1 MTRDLDVDV
10 QAGDDLDVSLVH
22 PLGLGN
28 DDEDGTGSS
37 VLTPTTPQADDEPE
51 FRKSLLNRNLSSE
64 SDEDPVCISGMACRL
79 PGGVK
84 SPSQMWDFLM
94 QSRSAKGPVPEVRFN
109 VKGFHHPDGN
119 RAGVMAADGGYFLQ
133 HDVRQFEAEFFELN
147 NLEAMYMDPQQ
158 RQLLEVTYECLE
170 SAGLSLDQVSGTNTG
185 VFVGNFTLD
194 HQTMQAR
201 DPEYGSR
208 YTATGTGTAIMANRI
223 SHVFNLHGPSFTIDT
238 ACSSSIYCLHNAIR
252 AIQSHDCDS
261 AIVAAANLITSPEQH
276 LGTMKGGVLSP
287 TSACHTF
294 DISADGYGR
303 AEAVNALYLK
313 RLSKALEDGDHVW
326 AVIRG
331 TAINANGKTPGI
343 SQPSSAFQEAVIR
356 KAYAGAGLDF
366 NDTDYVE
373 CHGTGTAVGDPIEVD
388 ALASC
393 FLPRI
398 GSSLK
403 LGSVKTNFGHSEAAS
418 GITSII
424 KVCLALEKGYIP
436 PTYGVTT
443 LNPKLKLGAR
453 PFEVVIKAEP
463 WPRELRRA
471 SINSFGYGGANAHII
486 VESLPSYL
494 NELPVNGPTTSSS
507 SPSLEHALIFPVSA
521 LSKKS
526 LKIRLEHIT
535 QVINQQTNQDSLD
548 RLAFTLTERRSHLG
562 SRSFVIRDT
571 ESGDIILDNDGDLSS
586 TARLPIAFTFTGQ
599 GAQYAGMAK
608 ELLETKEIFSTTIS
622 ALDHTLS
629 MLPVPYRPNWTLRQA
644 LQDPAGA
651 SQVDDVSRSQP
662 LCTAIQIGLV
672 DVLRSWSVN
681 PSVVVGHSSGEIA
694 AAYAYGALT
703 SAQAILI
710 AYLRG
715 YAVGQLGQ
723 TGGAMMAVGISAE
736 EAESLIEEKGLQDEV
751 CVACV
756 NAPESVTI
764 SGSEYGVDI
773 IALDVHSNNPGTL
786 CRKLTTGGRAY
797 HSYMM
802 RDIGPLYKQLLEQHV
817 RNTDTSASPET
828 TIKMYS
834 SVGFLGDELRVF
846 DGTKPIPMAYWRENL
861 ETPVQFNS
869 AVSSLLATS
878 GNFHVIEIGPHSAL
892 RGYIQKIRESVDI
905 DPKHHLY
912 TPTLLRKKHA
922 GRQLKNLAGQLF
934 VHGHQLDWSRV
945 NSIPERGLKPFH
957 DLPSYPWDYSSG
969 LLWYEPRASMELR
982 NRKYIRHELLGSQ
995 QLAGDG
1001 TNWSW
1006 RNILRLS
1013 EMPWLRGH
1021 KVDSQVVFPAT
1032 GYLAVAIEALSQVL
1046 GILQHGDRDCTIEFN
1061 NVNIK
1066 TALVVTADDE
1076 TNSGKELHTTM
1087 SARKYSTATT
1097 SSHWYDFSIYS
1108 WVAGASTLHC
1118 AGGIRVENIKSF
1130 KGSVEVQET
1139 DMQTWTPEPWYE
1151 KGRQQGLC
1159 FEGDFKSLTSL
1170 KTDVNRS
1177 RLECISTT
1185 KTIPPAAL
1193 DLHAMQY
1200 PMHPI
1205 TIDACLQAAIMGS
1218 TAGELEKLRAYLPVF
1233 INKARIRSPADNVDG
1248 NNEAIIQTRARRT
1261 GFATLD
1267 IDSTLRNSEGKA
1279 LIDLVGVRLSL
1290 YTSIQR
1296 DSAREEPESSRYPCL
1311 RATWKPDIQRVRP
1324 ELMRPLEK
1332 YVSKTQT
1339 QDRFAR
1345 LAQERL
1351 GALGVLLDLAGH
1363 KNPAMRILA
1372 LGHIPEEA
1380 TAQMKAIL
1388 HDDTPFRRF
1397 SSWHVGQ
1404 VNHEGEIQIHGD
1416 DKGPY
1421 DIMILVYDP
1430 VSLLRHKQ
1438 LGDQLSPLLSERG
1451 SILATATLETKAL
1464 FSAEIFQSFEVQ
1476 EVQSEVLLVRRATSP
1491 MSLQGRDVLILLHE
1505 PSPAV
1510 LEVGNELINDIK
1522 TRFGPTSTE
1531 TALFSELDRTML
1543 SENTVCLS
1551 MIEMEHP
1558 VLPTIGEK
1566 EMALLQILT
1575 NSVKDLLWVTG
1586 AGMLDSP
1593 NPDLT
1598 LSYGLSRSLMLEQP
1612 TMRWMIVDVGDVGG
1626 QESRSISPKIFNSLL
1641 FHARGDDKEFIYSR
1655 GLPHIN
1661 RFSPAGEIN
1670 TLFSR
1675 RLSSGSAQLQQRELG
1690 QASPAKLAIG
1700 QIGQLDSL
1708 YFQQLNDIPT
1718 RLPAGYIDVSVRAV
1732 SLNAKDVYIMSGRA
1746 ETRKGTISNDFSG
1759 VVTAIG
1765 PDVKDFEV
1773 GNRVVVMAPNDFGT
1787 VERVPVWAVQKMLPG
1802 ESFAE
1807 MASLPIVYATA
1818 LYALHDRAY
1827 LRRGES
1833 ILIHSA
1839 AGALGIALINVA
1851 RHIGAVIYATAGSD
1865 LKRQY
1870 LEQQLGVPS
1879 SNIFSSRD
1887 SSFVE
1892 GIRDRTKGRGVDV
1905 VVSSLVGDLMHAS
1918 WECIGPFG
1926 RFVEVGKREL
1936 LDAGRLGM
1944 EVFLRNATFTA
1955 FDLSEIFYE
1964 DDQLYRDL
1972 WSKKLS
1978 DTLRLYRSG
1987 IVTPPPITEFDVK
2000 DISNAYRYFS
2010 NADRVGKIVVSLND
2024 PTSRVPVA
2032 LAEYST
2038 VFYPDKVYLLVGC
2051 LGGLGRCLSRWMF
2064 ARGARRF
2071 CFLGRSGLRKPAA
2084 KTLVERLRGVGA
2096 VVEVVTGDVS
2106 RTSDVLAAV
2115 KVCKEMGCCIGGV
2128 VQAAMGLRETLFSA
2142 MDHHAWQT
2150 AIQPKW
2156 MGTWNLHRAL
2166 LGHDQDLDF
2175 FLLTSSMSGSIGTA
2189 TESNYCAANGFLDA
2203 FSSWRRSQGKPAVS
2217 VGLGMISE
2225 VGYLHEN
2232 PHIEGLLLRRGIQ
2245 PLSEREF
2252 LQVIDLSLT
2261 RKSKDDTLCHE
2272 QSHLSDS
2279 MILTGL
2285 EPHGFLKLMDRG
2297 YDVNLEVAQDPRLA
2311 LLSSAVAAEKELRR
2325 AKGANTRYSEAG
2337 DLSQVIASTPW
2348 LQSLPLDIARSLA
2361 VVSGASS
2368 ISTAVLQL
2376 TTQRFSNLIL
2386 VPVDSIDQ
2394 EKSFSR
2400 LGLDSMIAAEF
2411 RTWLWN
2417 TFEVDVPF
2425 LDLLSAQMNIST
2437 VANVV
2442 TKQLEAGSDSRTKL

>member
-1 MTRDLDVDV
+1 MAPDLNVNA
-10 QAGDDLDVSLVH
+10 QAGDDPDVSLAH
-22 PLGLGN
+22 PLGAEN
-28 DDEDGTGSS
+28 DDEDGATASMP
-37 VLTPTTPQADDEPE
+37 TPITPYDDDGCEC
-51 FRKSLLNRNLSSE
+51 RKALLNGYLPPRN
-64 SDEDPVCISGMACRL
+64 DDDPVCITGMACRL
-79 PGGVK
+79 PGDVK
-84 SPSQMWDFLM
+84 SPLQMWDFMM
-94 QSRSAKGPVPEVRFN
+94 QSRSARSPVPEVRFN
-109 VKGFHHPDGN
+109 VKGFHHPDGS
-119 RAGVMAADGGYFLQ
+119 RAGVMAADGGYFIQ

-194 HQTMQAR
+194 YQTMQAR

-252 AIQSHDCDS
+252 AIQSHDCDG

-287 TSACHTF
+287 TSTCHTF

-303 AEAVNALYLK
+303 AEAVNAIYLK
-313 RLSKALEDGDHVW
+313 RLSKALEDGDHIW

-343 SQPSSAFQEAVIR
+343 AQPSSALQEAVIR
-356 KAYAGAGLDF
+356 KAYADAGLSFD
-366 NDTDYVE
+366 DTDYVE
-373 CHGTGTAVGDPIEVD
+373 CHGTGTAVGDPVEVD

-393 FLPRI
+393 FLPRQG
-398 GSSLK
+398 GSLR

-418 GITSII
+418 GLTSVM
-424 KVCLALEKGYIP
+424 KVCLAFEKGFIP
-436 PTYGVTT
+436 PTCGVTI
-443 LNPKLKLGAR
+443 LNPKLKLGTR
-453 PFEVVIKAEP
+453 PFEVVTKVES
-463 WPRELRRA
+463 WPRKLHRA
-471 SINSFGYGGANAHII
+471 SINSFGFGGANAHII

-494 NELPVNGPTTSSS
+494 NGVPVNEPITSSS
-507 SPSLEHALIFPVSA
+507 LPGRTLIFPVSA
-521 LSKKS
+521 SSKKS
-526 LKIRLEHIT
+526 LRIRLEHIT
-535 QVINQQTNQDSLD
+535 QVIDQQTDQHSLD

-562 SRSFVIRDT
+562 SRSFVIRDRG
-571 ESGDIILDNDGDLSS
+571 SGGKSLENDGDFSS
-586 TARLPIAFTFTGQ
+586 TARLPIAFAFTGQ
-599 GAQYAGMAK
+599 GAQYVGMAK
-608 ELLETKEIFSTTIS
+608 ELLETEDVFSGTIS
-622 ALDHTLS
+622 TLDRTLS
-629 MLPVPYRPNWTLRQA
+629 MLPLPCRPNWTLRQA
-644 LQDPAGA
+644 LQDSSEANH
-651 SQVDDVSRSQP
+651 VDDVSRSQP

-694 AAYAYGALT
+694 AAYACGALT
-703 SAQAILI
+703 SSQAILI

-715 YAVGQLGQ
+715 YTVGQFGQ
-723 TGGAMMAVGISAE
+723 TGGAMMAVGISAD
-736 EAESLIEEKGLQDEV
+736 EAGTMIKEKRLQDEV

-764 SGSEYGVDI
+764 SGSEHGVDMI
-773 IALDVHSNNPGTL
+773 GLDVHTDNPGRL
-786 CRKLTTGGRAY
+786 CRKLSTGGRAY

-802 RDIGPLYKQLLEQHV
+802 RDIGPLYEQHLEKHV
-817 RNTDTSASPET
+817 GNIDASASQQT
-828 TIKMYS
+828 IIKMYS
-834 SVGFLGDELRVF
+834 SVGFLGDELQVF
-846 DGTKPIPMAYWRENL
+846 DRTNPIPPAYWRDNL
-861 ETPVQFNS
+861 EKPVQFNS
-869 AVSSLLATS
+869 AVNSLLATS
-878 GNFHVIEIGPHSAL
+878 GNFHIIEIGPHSAL
-892 RGYIQKIRESVDI
+892 RGYIQKIRTSMNI
-905 DPKHHLY
+905 DPQHHLY
-912 TPTLLRKKHA
+912 TPTLLKKQDA
-922 GRQLKNLAGQLF
+922 ARQLKSLAGQLF
-934 VHGHQLDWSRV
+934 IHGHQLDWLGV
-945 NSIPERGLKPFH
+945 NNTPECSFKHFH

-969 LLWYEPRASMELR
+969 LLWHEPRASVELR

-1001 TNWSW
+1001 THWSW

-1021 KVDSQVVFPAT
+1021 KVDSQVVFPAA

-1046 GILQHGDRDCTIEFN
+1046 GILQDGDRDCTFEFKS
-1061 NVNIK
+1061 VNI
-1066 TALVVTADDE
+1066 TAALVVTEGDE
-1076 TNSGKELHTTM
+1076 MNSGKELHTTM
-1087 SARKYSTATT
+1087 SARKYSTATM
-1097 SSHWYDFSIYS
+1097 SSHWYDFNIYS
-1108 WVAGASTLHC
+1108 WVDGASILHC
-1118 AGGIRVENIKSF
+1118 AGGIRIESVKSF
-1130 KGSVEVQET
+1130 KGSVQVQET
-1139 DMQTWTPEPWYE
+1139 EMQTWTPEPWYK

-1159 FEGDFKSLTSL
+1159 FEGDFKSQTSL

-1193 DLHAMQY
+1193 DSHAMQY
-1200 PMHPI
+1200 LMHPI

-1218 TAGELEKLRAYLPVF
+1218 TAGELERLRAYLPVF
-1233 INKARIRSPADNVDG
+1233 ITRARIRSPG
-1248 NNEAIIQTRARRT
+1248 NDTDEATIHTRARRT
-1261 GFATLD
+1261 GFATVD
-1267 IDSTLRNSEGKA
+1267 IDSTMLNSEGKA
-1279 LIDLVGVRLSL
+1279 LIDMVGVKLSL
-1290 YTSIQR
+1290 YTSKQR
-1296 DSAREEPESSRYPCL
+1296 DSARDEESERPRYPCL
-1311 RATWKPDIQRVRP
+1311 RATWKPDIQRLHP
-1324 ELMRPLEK
+1324 ELMGPLGEYVVETQKQGRFSGLAKEK
-1332 YVSKTQT
+1332 
-1339 QDRFAR
+1339 
-1345 LAQERL
+1345 L
-1351 GALGVLLDLAGH
+1351 GTLGVLLDLAGH
-1363 KNPAMRILA
+1363 KNPGMRILA
-1372 LGHIPEEA
+1372 LGNVQEKTTTQIK
-1380 TAQMKAIL
+1380 TIL
-1388 HDDTPFRRF
+1388 YGDTPFRRF

-1404 VNHEGEIQIHGD
+1404 INHEGEIEIPGD
-1416 DKGPY
+1416 DEGLY
-1421 DIMILVYDP
+1421 DIIILFNDP
-1430 VSLLRHKQ
+1430 ISRFGHQ
-1438 LGDQLSPLLSERG
+1438 QPGDQLTLLLSERG
-1451 SILATATLETKAL
+1451 SIVAMSTLETKAL
-1464 FSAEIFQSFEVQ
+1464 FSAKMCQSFEVQ
-1476 EVQSEVLLVRRATSP
+1476 EVENEVLLARRATNP
-1491 MSLQGRDVLILLHE
+1491 MPLQDRDVLVLFHE
-1505 PSPAV
+1505 PSLAV
-1510 LEVGNELINDIK
+1510 FEVGDELINDIK
-1522 TRFGPTSTE
+1522 TRFGTTSIE
-1531 TALFSELDRTML
+1531 TASFSELDRTRL
-1543 SENTVCLS
+1543 SENTVCISL
-1551 MIEMEHP
+1551 IETEHP

-1566 EMALLQILT
+1566 EMALLQMLT

-1586 AGMLDSP
+1586 AGMLDNP

-1598 LSYGLSRSLMLEQP
+1598 LSHGLSRSLMLEQP
-1612 TMRWMIVDVGDVGG
+1612 TMRWMIVDIGDVSG
-1626 QESRSISPKIFNSLL
+1626 QGPRIISPKITNSLL
-1641 FHARGDDKEFIYSR
+1641 FHLRGDDKEFIYSR

-1661 RFSPAGEIN
+1661 RFSPDDEIN

-1690 QASPAKLAIG
+1690 QVSPAKLAIG

-1718 RLPAGYIDVSVRAV
+1718 HPPAGYIDVSVRAV
-1732 SLNAKDVYIMSGRA
+1732 SLNAKDVYILSGRA
-1746 ETRKGTISNDFSG
+1746 ETRTGTISNDFSG
-1759 VVTAIG
+1759 VVTAVG

-1773 GNRVVVMAPNDFGT
+1773 GNRVVVMAPNSFGT
-1787 VERVPVWAVQKMLPG
+1787 VERVPVWAAQRMLPS

-1827 LRRGES
+1827 LRCGES

-1851 RHIGAVIYATAGSD
+1851 RHIGAVIYATAGSNA
-1865 LKRQY
+1865 KRQY
-1870 LEQQLGVPS
+1870 LVHQLGVPS
-1879 SNIFSSRD
+1879 SNVFSSRD
-1887 SSFVE
+1887 LSFVE
-1892 GIRDRTKGRGVDV
+1892 SIQNGTKGRGVDV

-1955 FDLSEIFYE
+1955 FDLSEIFYQ
-1964 DDQLYRDL
+1964 DDQLYRDT

-1987 IVTPPPITEFDVK
+1987 ILTSAPITEFDVK
-2000 DISNAYRYFS
+2000 DIGNAYRYFS

-2024 PTSRVPVA
+2024 PTSFVPVA
-2032 LAEYST
+2032 PAEYST

-2064 ARGARRF
+2064 ARGARHF
-2071 CFLGRSGLRKPAA
+2071 CFLGRSGLHKPAA
-2084 KTLVERLRGVGA
+2084 KNLVERMREAGA

-2106 RTSDVLAAV
+2106 RAPDVSAAV
-2115 KVCKEMGCCIGGV
+2115 KVCKEMGCSIGGV

-2142 MDHHAWQT
+2142 MDHYAWQT

-2203 FSSWRRSQGKPAVS
+2203 FSSWRHSQGKPAVS

-2232 PHIEGLLLRRGIQ
+2232 PHIEELLLRRGIQ
-2245 PLSEREF
+2245 PLSEKEF
-2252 LQVIDLSLT
+2252 LQVVDLSLS
-2261 RKSKDDTLCHE
+2261 RSGEDNISYHE
-2272 QSHLSDS
+2272 QSLLSDS
-2279 MILTGL
+2279 MVLTGL
-2285 EPHGFLKLMDRG
+2285 EHYGFLKLMERG

-2325 AKGANTRYSEAG
+2325 AKTATRYEAS
-2337 DLSQVIASTPW
+2337 DLSQVIASAPW

-2368 ISTAVLQL
+2368 IPTAVLRL
-2376 TTQRFSNLIL
+2376 TTQKFSNLIL

-2394 EKSFSR
+2394 EKPFSR
-2400 LGLDSMIAAEF
+2400 LGVDSMIAAEF

-2425 LDLLSAQMNIST
+2425 LDLLSAQMNINT

-2442 TKQLEAGSDSRTKL
+2442 TKQLEVVINSGTKL

>member
-10 QAGDDLDVSLVH
+10 QAGDDLDVSLAH

-37 VLTPTTPQADDEPE
+37 VLTPSTPQADDEPE
-51 FRKSLLNRNLSSE
+51 SRKPLLNGHLSPG
-64 SDEDPVCISGMACRL
+64 SDEDPVCIAGMACRL
-79 PGGVK
+79 PGDVK
-84 SPSQMWDFLM
+84 SPSQMWDFMM
-94 QSRSAKGPVPEVRFN
+94 QSRSAKGPVPEIRFN
-109 VKGFHHPDGN
+109 VKGFHHPDGS

-133 HDVRQFEAEFFELN
+133 HDARQFEAEFFELN

-158 RQLLEVTYECLE
+158 RQLLEVIYECFE

-223 SHVFNLHGPSFTIDT
+223 SHVFNLHGPSLTIDT

-261 AIVAAANLITSPEQH
+261 VIVAAANLIISPEQH

-287 TSACHTF
+287 TSTCHTF
-294 DISADGYGR
+294 DVSADGYGR
-303 AEAVNALYLK
+303 AEAINALYLK

-343 SQPSSAFQEAVIR
+343 SQPSSALQEIVIR
-356 KAYAGAGLDF
+356 KAYTGAGLDF

-393 FLPRI
+393 FLPRV
-398 GSSLK
+398 GRSLK

-418 GITSII
+418 GITSVI
-424 KVCLALEKGYIP
+424 KVCLAFEKGFIP
-436 PTYGVTT
+436 PTCGVTT
-443 LNPKLKLGAR
+443 LNPKLKLGVR
-453 PFEVVIKAEP
+453 PFEVVTKAEP
-463 WPRELRRA
+463 WPRKLRRA

-486 VESLPSYL
+486 VESLSSYL
-494 NELPVNGPTTSSS
+494 NELPVNGPTTLSSS
-507 SPSLEHALIFPVSA
+507 SPSHSPGRILIFPVSA

-526 LKIRLEHIT
+526 LRIRLEHMT
-535 QVINQQTNQDSLD
+535 QVINQQANQDGLD
-548 RLAFTLTERRSHLG
+548 RLAFTLAERRSHLG
-562 SRSFVIRDT
+562 SRSFIIRDT
-571 ESGDIILDNDGDLSS
+571 ESEDIILDKDSNLLS
-586 TARLPIAFTFTGQ
+586 TARLPIAFVFTGQ
-599 GAQYAGMAK
+599 GAQYTGMAK
-608 ELLETKEIFSTTIS
+608 ELLETEGVFSATIS
-622 ALDHTLS
+622 TLDRTLS
-629 MLPVPYRPNWTLRQA
+629 MLPVPCRPNWTLRQA
-644 LQDPAGA
+644 LQDPAET

-662 LCTAIQIGLV
+662 LCTAIQIGLIN
-672 DVLRSWSVN
+672 VLRSWSVN

-694 AAYAYGALT
+694 AAYACGTLT
-703 SAQAILI
+703 SAQAILT

-715 YAVGQLGQ
+715 YAVEQLSQ
-723 TGGAMMAVGISAE
+723 SYGAMIAVGISPE
-736 EAESLIEEKGLQDEV
+736 EAESLIEKKGLRDEV

-756 NAPESVTI
+756 NAPDSVTI
-764 SGSEYGVDI
+764 SGSEHGIDV
-773 IALDVHSNNPGTL
+773 IASDVHANNPGTL
-786 CRKLTTGGRAY
+786 CRKLMTGGKAY

-802 RDIGPLYKQLLEQHV
+802 REIGPLYEQLLEKYV
-817 RNTDTSASPET
+817 ANIDMSASPVT

-869 AVSSLLATS
+869 AVNSLLTTS
-878 GNFHVIEIGPHSAL
+878 GNFHIIEIGPHSAL
-892 RGYIQKIRESVDI
+892 RGYIQKIRESVNI
-905 DPKHHLY
+905 DLHLY

-922 GRQLKNLAGQLF
+922 GHQLKNLAGRLF
-934 VHGHQLDWSRV
+934 VHGHQLNWSRV

-957 DLPSYPWDYSSG
+957 DLPSYPWDYSAG

-1046 GILQHGDRDCTIEFN
+1046 GILQNGDRNCTIEFN

-1066 TALVVTADDE
+1066 AALVVTEGDE
-1076 TNSGKELHTTM
+1076 TNNGKELHTTM

-1108 WVAGASTLHC
+1108 WVAGTSSLHC
-1118 AGGIRVENIKSF
+1118 AGGIRVENIKSI
-1130 KGSVEVQET
+1130 KGSVEAQEI
-1139 DMQTWTPEPWYE
+1139 DMQTWSPEPWYE

-1177 RLECISTT
+1177 KPECISTT
-1185 KTIPPAAL
+1185 KIIPPAAL

-1218 TAGELEKLRAYLPVF
+1218 TAGELAKLRAYLPVF
-1233 INKARIRSPADNVDG
+1233 INKARIRLSVDKAGG
-1248 NNEAIIQTRARRT
+1248 NNEATIQTRARRT

-1267 IDSTLRNSEGKA
+1267 IDSTLRNSEEEA

-1290 YTSIQR
+1290 YTSKQR

-1311 RATWKPDIQRVRP
+1311 RATWKPDLQRVSP

-1332 YVSKTQT
+1332 YVSDAQT
-1339 QDRFAR
+1339 KDLFAG

-1372 LGHIPEEA
+1372 LGNISDEA
-1380 TAQMKAIL
+1380 TAQIKAIL
-1388 HDDTPFRRF
+1388 HDDTAFRRF
-1397 SSWHVGQ
+1397 SSWDVGQ
-1404 VNHEGEIQIHGD
+1404 VNHEGEIQVQGD

-1421 DIMILVYDP
+1421 DIIILVHDSVWLP
-1430 VSLLRHKQ
+1430 RHKQ
-1438 LGDQLSPLLSERG
+1438 LSDQLASLLSERG
-1451 SILATATLETKAL
+1451 SILATSTLETKDL
-1464 FSAEIFQSFEVQ
+1464 FSTEMFQSFEVQ
-1476 EVQSEVLLVRRATSP
+1476 DVQSEVLHVRRATNL
-1491 MSLQGRDVLILLHE
+1491 MSLRGRDVLILLHE

-1510 LEVGNELINDIK
+1510 LKVGDELISDIK
-1522 TRFGPTSTE
+1522 TRFSPTSTE
-1531 TALFSELDRTML
+1531 TALFSELDRTRL
-1543 SENTVCLS
+1543 SENTVCIS
-1551 MIEMEHP
+1551 MIESEHP

-1566 EMALLQILT
+1566 EMALLHILT

-1598 LSYGLSRSLMLEQP
+1598 LSHGLSRSLMLEQP
-1612 TMRWMIVDVGDVGG
+1612 TMRWMIVDIGDVGG
-1626 QESRSISPKIFNSLL
+1626 QESRSISPKILSSLA
-1641 FHARGDDKEFIYSR
+1641 FHSRGDDKEFIYSR

-1661 RFSPAGEIN
+1661 RFSPDGNIN

-1675 RLSSGSAQLQQRELG
+1675 RLSSSPAQLQQRELG
-1690 QASPAKLAIG
+1690 QASPAKLTIG

-1708 YFQQLNDIPT
+1708 HFQQLNDIPT

-1746 ETRKGTISNDFSG
+1746 ETRKGTISNDFTG
-1759 VVTAIG
+1759 VVAAIG

-1773 GNRVVVMAPNDFGT
+1773 GDRVVVMAPNGFGT
-1787 VERVPVWAVQKMLPG
+1787 VERVPVWAVQKMLPN

-1807 MASLPIVYATA
+1807 VASLPIVYSTA

-1851 RHIGAVIYATAGSD
+1851 QHIGAVIYATAGSD

-1870 LEQQLGVPS
+1870 LEQKLGIPD

-1918 WECIGPFG
+1918 WGCIGPFG

-1964 DDQLYRDL
+1964 DDQRYREL

-1978 DTLRLYRSG
+1978 DTLQLYRSG

-2000 DISNAYRYFS
+2000 DISSAYRYFS
-2010 NADRVGKIVVSLND
+2010 NADRVGKIVVSLDD

-2084 KTLVERLRGVGA
+2084 KALVEGLRGVGA
-2096 VVEVVTGDVS
+2096 IVEAVTGDVS
-2106 RTSDVLAAV
+2106 KPSDVSAAM

-2203 FSSWRRSQGKPAVS
+2203 FSSWRRSQGKPAIS

-2245 PLSEREF
+2245 PLSEKEF

-2261 RKSKDDTLCHE
+2261 RNSEDGCQ

-2297 YDVNLEVAQDPRLA
+2297 YDVDLEVAQDPRLA

-2325 AKGANTRYSEAG
+2325 SKGANTRYSEAG

-2348 LQSLPLDIARSLA
+2348 LQTLPLNIARSLA

-2394 EKSFSR
+2394 EKPFLR
-2400 LGLDSMIAAEF
+2400 LGVDSMIAAEF

-2442 TKQLEAGSDSRTKL
+2442 TKQLEAGSDSESKL